1 MLADTDYD
9 VETILY
15 MKQKP
20 DRAQLEDLVS
30 KLEDDTGDL
39 VRRDSQFKKL
49 GIDADTLDS
58 DDAVIDLLVQYPRLL
73 QRPILVMGDRAIVG
87 RPKSRLP
94 GWLGIDQ

>member
-1 MLADTDYD
+1 MLAETDYD

-30 KLEDDTGDL
+30 KLEDDPADL
-39 VRRDSQFKKL
+39 VRRDAHFKKL
-49 GIDADTLDS
+49 GIDPESLDS
-58 DDAVIDLLVQYPRLL
+58 NDAVIDLLLDQPRLL

-94 GWLGIDQ
+94 GWLGVA